1 MSYWN
6 QFSVNTQHLD
16 DLLSK
21 DNAPLEEIIDD
32 ENVIGELKNLNPRL
46 LN

>member
-1 MSYWN
+1 LNYWN

-16 DLLSK
+16 DLLAK
-21 DNAPLEEIIDD
+21 EDAPLDEVIDD

>member
-1 MSYWN
+1 
-6 QFSVNTQHLD
+6 VNTQHLD

-21 DNAPLEEIIDD
+21 DDIPFEEIIDD